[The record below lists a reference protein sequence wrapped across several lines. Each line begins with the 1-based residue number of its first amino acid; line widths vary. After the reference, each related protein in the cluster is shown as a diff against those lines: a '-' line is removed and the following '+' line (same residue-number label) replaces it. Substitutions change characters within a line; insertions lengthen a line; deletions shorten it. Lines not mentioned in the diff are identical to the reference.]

1 MEKNKDLLNN
11 INKNNNEEYK
21 IIRKDE
27 LDVPLKD
34 LDGIG
39 KDIVNSTNFLFFS
52 FYIKAMK
59 GLFESFKKRK
69 YIDQMYMAENKEN
82 QKYYFI
88 IGKYYERRLQ

>member
-1 MEKNKDLLNN
+1 M
-11 INKNNNEEYK
+11 
-21 IIRKDE
+21 
-27 LDVPLKD
+27 
-34 LDGIG
+34 DGIG

-88 IGKYYERRLQ
+88 IGKYYERRLQWSLWHLYTLLFEPFRYS